1 MKRIRQIYSASIT
14 HGHVE
19 SFTATPIAL
28 NTGMLEEVLSASIC
42 HHRVSVHHETMLQFN
57 HWFLCLMFVS
67 FARHGSDWRKMAR
80 TIMLLAARRSC
91 KGGMTIPEG
100 LLDIHLMITQVAGCS
115 QQFAWFAAFCQF
127 SCCCLWHAVLINF
140 LQCSACQTWNMALV
154 RLEGSEGK
162 YISKLNKCDFVMK
175 NHPRSSVFHVVS
187 RRINFHVISPSPP
200 YHQHRTVVHNL
211 LLYWRAQFNAYFPLL
226 QEPTKWSEE

>member
-19 SFTATPIAL
+19 YITATPIAL

-42 HHRVSVHHETMLQFN
+42 H
-57 HWFLCLMFVS
+57 WFLCLMFVS
-67 FARHGSDWRKMAR
+67 FARHESDWRKMAR

-100 LLDIHLMITQVAGCS
+100 LLDIHLMITKVAGCS

-127 SCCCLWHAVLINF
+127 YCCCLWHAVLINF
-140 LQCSACQTWNMALV
+140 LQCSPCQTWNMALV
-154 RLEGSEGK
+154 RLEGRERE

-175 NHPRSSVFHVVS
+175 NNPRSSVFHVVS
-187 RRINFHVISPSPP
+187 RRLNF
-200 YHQHRTVVHNL
+200 TL
-211 LLYWRAQFNAYFPLL
+211 FPLHPRIISTEL
-226 QEPTKWSEE
+226 LFATCCSIEGQSSMHAFLCFKDQPSDPKNRFDTKEKY